1 MKNETP
7 KSRLTRQF
15 RSLFRSMDFVADHLR
30 TGKRI
35 SERAVARFAEIYQ
48 QLGMAWELLGL
59 QCKHRDGYRK
69 VREGKSACRV
79 CGKIKGTEEFWLLLP
94 RTGQKKIGRRV
105 VPTSKEIFPE
115 RKKALIVED
124 TMEFHGATLTV
135 TVHNAYKSRWPGL
148 GDHKEITIAADRIVK
163 LREGQV
169 ECWLDT
175 HLVHVRWKPKPG
187 AKRRPPYGAF
197 LWELPRAKLKN
208 FPVILEHDARGRFL
222 GLEILRSP

>member
-1 MKNETP
+1 MENETP
-7 KSRLTRQF
+7 KSRLKRQF
-15 RSLFRSMDFVADHLR
+15 RCLFRSMDFVADHLR

-35 SERAVARFAEIYQ
+35 SERTVARFAEIYQ

-59 QCKHRDGYRK
+59 QCKHWDGYRK

-94 RTGQKKIGRRV
+94 RTGQKKIGHRAG
-105 VPTSKEIFPE
+105 PTSEEIFPNK
-115 RKKALIVED
+115 KKALIVAD
-124 TMEFHGATLTV
+124 TVEFHGAKLTV
-135 TVHNAYKSRWPGL
+135 TVQNAHKSRWPGM
-148 GDHKEITIAADRIVK
+148 GDHKEINIAADRIVK

-187 AKRRPPYGAF
+187 ARRRPSYGAF
-197 LWELPRAKLKN
+197 PWELPRAKLKN
-208 FPVILEHDARGRFL
+208 FPVIFEYDARGRFL